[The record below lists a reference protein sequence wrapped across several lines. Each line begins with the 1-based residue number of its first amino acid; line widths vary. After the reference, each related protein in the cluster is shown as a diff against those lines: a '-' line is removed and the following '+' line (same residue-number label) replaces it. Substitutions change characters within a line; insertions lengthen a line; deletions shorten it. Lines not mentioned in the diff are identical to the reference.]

1 MEYESLFY
9 VNHVKGNSIVTDVQF
24 RMKLLILFFIFFI
37 LFLCFGLSQ
46 CLIIRLYL
54 FCEENDFKHF
64 DFLSIYQNVL
74 VTDVHRN

>member
-1 MEYESLFY
+1 MQYKHDLTL
-9 VNHVKGNSIVTDVQF
+9 VIGQF
-24 RMKLLILFFIFFI
+24 HSYRRTIQNEIMILFFIFFI
-37 LFLCFGLSQ
+37 LFLCFDLSQ
-46 CLIIRLYL
+46 CMIIRLYL